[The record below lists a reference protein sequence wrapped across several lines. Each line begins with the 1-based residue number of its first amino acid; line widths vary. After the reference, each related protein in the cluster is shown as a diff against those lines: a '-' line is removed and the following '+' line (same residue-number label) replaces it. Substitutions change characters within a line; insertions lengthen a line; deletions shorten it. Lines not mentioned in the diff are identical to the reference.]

1 MNTHISKV
9 RQSLVLEGILSIFSN
24 KYGDDWFGSESR
36 TKERRIY
43 YFLLDSILHVDER
56 DNLEDYLD
64 ALRALSASKQKEI
77 LLANDYDI
85 QEVEVMD
92 YMAFLDQVKD
102 MLEEVLVK
110 DTSVRDRFSK
120 YDDEMQVMTKQML
133 KELENRH
140 PLSYAQG
147 LMGKS
152 FYNISDWSE
161 YEFIPVCSGPFKA
174 LRVMT
179 DSKNI
184 LIYNIKK
191 SKEKLEETKERL
203 SQGMKLLADPN
214 RLEIMRMIKSTPMCG
229 KDIASA
235 MNLTTATVSHHM
247 DLLRKAGLLHVERDQ
262 NTKYFSVNYHKV
274 MGLSRDIQSYILN
287 RKWSKYFKCIDFTY
301 IFIVY

>member
-1 MNTHISKV
+1 MNTHITKV

-24 KYGDDWFGSESR
+24 KYGDDWFGLESR
-36 TKERRIY
+36 NKKRRIY
-43 YFLLDSILHVDER
+43 YFILDTILYIDER
-56 DNLEDYLD
+56 DHLDDYLK
-64 ALRALSASKQKEI
+64 ALSEI
-77 LLANDYDI
+77 PENKLNEMLLANDYET
-85 QEVEVMD
+85 QEVEEMD
-92 YMAFLDQVKD
+92 YTAFLNKVKAL
-102 MLEEVLVK
+102 LEEVLVNDPSVVERF
-110 DTSVRDRFSK
+110 DTHQ
-120 YDDEMQVMTKQML
+120 DEISQMKNQML
-133 KELENRH
+133 VELENRH
-140 PLSYAQG
+140 PLSYGQG

-152 FYNISDWSE
+152 FYNIFDWSE
-161 YEFIPVCSGPFKA
+161 YEFIPVCSGPFKS

-179 DSKNI
+179 DRKNI
-184 LIYNIKK
+184 LIYNVKK

-214 RLEIMRMIKSTPMCG
+214 RLEIMRMIKHSPMCG

-287 RKWSKYFKCIDFTY
+287 RK
-301 IFIVY
+301 